1 MKESKFIG
9 KKHYQKKNN
18 ENDDESET
26 ETLDIGVPQEKMYGS
41 KILLKTSIETSS
53 KKQKIANIRKQKD
66 ESIYIKED
74 MFVPTKNKDILEEI
88 KELRRDIT
96 EIKKDKEKSER
107 ENKELRRDITEI
119 KKDKEKSERENKEL
133 RKDIKRDKENF
144 EREKKKLRGYN
155 RKLEEDLEKFKGDSK
170 NNYSKILNE
179 LDLLKNQVKE
189 LEEFHF
195 SSKLRKLLKNL
206 IGFIIH
212 NFYPQYMLY
221 QESIDRIYFVNAPR
235 FPYNLEWAEDIQII
249 DALNRILELLFSTA
263 KDKDFV
269 IHFVDPRAKKNN
281 HYKRIYNVFSK
292 PDDFFRFF
300 NISYIDRK
308 ILIELIPENYF
319 TQIDNISF
327 EINLKELMSKISNEK
342 NIFNNKKK

>member
-88 KELRRDIT
+88 KD
-96 EIKKDKEKSER
+96 
-107 ENKELRRDITEI
+107 LRRDITEI

-155 RKLEEDLEKFKGDSK
+155 RKLEEDLEKFKNDSK

-263 KDKDFV
+263 KEKDFV

>member
-26 ETLDIGVPQEKMYGS
+26 ETLDIGVPPEKMYGS

-107 ENKELRRDITEI
+107 ENKELR
-119 KKDKEKSERENKEL
+119 
-133 RKDIKRDKENF
+133 KDIKRDKENF

-155 RKLEEDLEKFKGDSK
+155 RKLEEDLEKFKNDSK
-170 NNYSKILNE
+170 NNYSKLLNE

>member
-9 KKHYQKKNN
+9 KKHNQKKNN
-18 ENDDESET
+18 ENDNESET
-26 ETLDIGVPQEKMYGS
+26 ETLDIGVPPEKMYGS

-53 KKQKIANIRKQKD
+53 KKQKITNIRKQKD

-74 MFVPTKNKDILEEI
+74 MFGPTKNKDILEEI
-88 KELRRDIT
+88 KELKRD
-96 EIKKDKEKSER
+96 
-107 ENKELRRDITEI
+107 
-119 KKDKEKSERENKEL
+119 NKEL
-133 RKDIKRDKENF
+133 RKDIKRDKEKFEREIKELRRDITEIKRDKENF
-144 EREKKKLRGYN
+144 EREEKKLRGYN
-155 RKLEEDLEKFKGDSK
+155 RKLEEDLEKLKNDSK
-170 NNYSKILNE
+170 NNYRKLFNE
-179 LDLLKNQVKE
+179 IDLLKNQVKE

-206 IGFIIH
+206 IGFIII
-212 NFYPQYMLY
+212 NFYPRYMLY
-221 QESIDRIYFVNAPR
+221 QESIDRIYFVYAPR
-235 FPYNLEWAEDIQII
+235 FPYNLEWAKDKEII
-249 DALNRILELLFSTA
+249 DALNLILELLLSTEN
-263 KDKDFV
+263 DKDFV

-292 PDDFFRFF
+292 PNEFFRFF
-300 NISYIDRK
+300 NISDIDRK

-327 EINLKELMSKISNEK
+327 EINLKELMSKIMNEK

>member
-88 KELRRDIT
+88 KD
-96 EIKKDKEKSER
+96 
-107 ENKELRRDITEI
+107 LRRDITEI

-155 RKLEEDLEKFKGDSK
+155 RKLEEDLEKFKNDSK
-170 NNYSKILNE
+170 NNYSKLLNE